1 LNKEEAMRRVTIAML
16 LAGCLSCTAG
26 QAQTPEAPV
35 QPQTE
40 RGVQYLCGGVGQDE
54 SEYMKT
60 QARSHGLLMTFA
72 TRDGSYLAKVH
83 IDIADR
89 KGAHLL
95 AVDCDAPMLL
105 VDLPPANGYRI
116 LAQTGGVSLHRTAS
130 VKSGG
135 NNRAV
140 FVWPSQDGPS
150 EKPTR
155 AEKRG
160 LPEPDGP
167 ADPHG
172 EPQLRSQSEMRR
184 P

>member
-1 LNKEEAMRRVTIAML
+1 MKEGSKFRAIMAI
-16 LAGCLSCTAG
+16 LAGCAVTLAA

-35 QPQTE
+35 QAQTE
-40 RGVQYLCGGVGQDE
+40 RGVRYLCGGVGQDE
-54 SEYMKT
+54 SEYMKSE
-60 QARSHGLLMTFA
+60 ARSHGLLMTFA
-72 TRDGSYLAKVH
+72 TRDGRYLAKVH

-89 KGAHLL
+89 KGAHLM

-105 VDLPPANGYRI
+105 VDLPRADGYRI

-130 VKSGG
+130 VKASG
-135 NNRAV
+135 NNRVV
-140 FVWPSQDGPS
+140 FIWPTQDDPS

-160 LPEPDGP
+160 LPEPD
-167 ADPHG
+167 ASQEPHG
-172 EPQLRSQSEMRR
+172 EPRLRSQSEMR

>member
-1 LNKEEAMRRVTIAML
+1 MFRVTIVTL
-16 LAGCLSCTAG
+16 VAGCFVANAAQG
-26 QAQTPEAPV
+26 QTPEAPV
-35 QPQTE
+35 QPRTE
-40 RGVQYLCGGVGQDE
+40 RGVQYLCGGIGQDE

-83 IDIADR
+83 VDIADR

-105 VDLPPANGYRI
+105 VDLPRANGYRI
-116 LAQTGGVSLHRTAS
+116 LAETDGVSLHRTAS

-155 AEKRG
+155 AERRG

>member
-1 LNKEEAMRRVTIAML
+1 MFRATIATL
-16 LAGCLSCTAG
+16 LASGLMASAAHG
-26 QAQTPEAPV
+26 QTPEAPL
-35 QPQTE
+35 QPQVE
-40 RGVQYLCGGVGQDE
+40 RGVRYLCGGVGQDE
-54 SEYMKT
+54 SDYMKT

-83 IDIADR
+83 VDIADR
-89 KGAHLL
+89 RGAHLMAL
-95 AVDCDAPMLL
+95 DCDAPMLL
-105 VDLPPANGYRI
+105 VDLPPASGYRI

-130 VKSGG
+130 VRSGG